1 MRFVPGNAQDIGTR
15 ESQQD
20 SFAFFHPDDEAFR
33 QHGGLLALI
42 ADGMG
47 GLEQG
52 EAAGRIATKAFLA
65 AYSSKSPE
73 ESIPTA
79 LERATRE
86 ANSAVYELGK
96 QEGMAG
102 DIGTT
107 LVAVVVHEEHL
118 YWIAV
123 GDSPLQLLR
132 EGELTVLTLPHTY
145 ELILDRKALEG
156 EISEEEARGDPEREY
171 LTSYLGMEDVSE
183 FDHNLRAFPLRVG
196 DRVLLSSDGLTKTL
210 SPEEIATGLEGES
223 QDNCEALV
231 QRVLAQ
237 GHTHQDNVTVI
248 SFNVEAEGAVGSS
261 VGSPTEGAT
270 DLPAKTVVD
279 RETAPTPVKT
289 DPTPTPPRRRRTGQ
303 ILAWCALFLLLLLG
317 SWFLWQYS
325 LHQSEEDQVP
335 QDSGVTPS
343 DESLETR
350 GGDYEPGSALPV
362 EKQVPPPP
370 EEGPPPPEESTI
382 SE

>member
-20 SFAFFHPDDEAFR
+20 SFAFSHLGDEEFR
-33 QHGGLLALI
+33 EHAGLLALI

-47 GLEQG
+47 GLELG
-52 EAAGRIATKAFLA
+52 EAASRIATKAFLA

-79 LERATRE
+79 LERATQG
-86 ANSAVYELGK
+86 ANSAVYELGR

-107 LVAVVVHEEHL
+107 LVAVVVHEDSL
-118 YWIAV
+118 FWIAV

-132 EGELTVLTLPHTY
+132 EGELTVLTLAHTY

-156 EISEEEARGDPEREY
+156 QISEKEAREDPEREY
-171 LTSYLGMEDVSE
+171 LISYLGMEQVGE
-183 FDHNLRAFPLRVG
+183 FDRNLRPFSLRLN

-210 SPEEIATGLEGES
+210 SPEEIAAELQGES

-231 QRVLAQ
+231 QKVLAQ

-248 SFNVEAEGAVGSS
+248 SFNVEAEGAVGIG
-261 VGSPTEGAT
+261 VDNTTDETA
-270 DLPAKTVVD
+270 DLPAQTVVNG
-279 RETAPTPVKT
+279 ETAPTSVKT
-289 DPTPTPPRRRRTGQ
+289 EPMPTPPRPKRTGQ
-303 ILAWCALFLLLLLG
+303 ILAWSALFVLLLLG

-325 LHQSEEDQVP
+325 LDQSEEDQSS
-335 QDSGVTPS
+335 QDSEIHPAVDS
-343 DESLETR
+343 DETR
-350 GGDYEPGSALPV
+350 GGDYEAGSALPV
-362 EKQVPPPP
+362 EKQVPPPSEDSP
-370 EEGPPPPEESTI
+370 AAAEESTI
-382 SE
+382 TE

>member
-20 SFAFFHPDDEAFR
+20 SFAFSHPDDDEFR
-33 QHGGLLALI
+33 KHGGLLALI

-52 EAAGRIATKAFLA
+52 EAASRTATKAFLA

-79 LERATRE
+79 LEHATRE
-86 ANSAVYELGK
+86 ANSAVYELGR

-107 LVAVVVHEEHL
+107 LVAVVVHEESL
-118 YWIAV
+118 YWVAV

-145 ELILDRKALEG
+145 ELVLDRKVLEG
-156 EISEEEARGDPEREY
+156 QISEDEAREDPEREY
-171 LTSYLGMEDVSE
+171 LTSYLGTEEVGE
-183 FDHNLRAFPLRVG
+183 FDRNLRAFPLRVH

-210 SPEEIATGLEGES
+210 SPEEIAAELGGES

-231 QRVLAQ
+231 QGVLAK

-248 SFNVEAEGAVGSS
+248 SFNLEAEDTAGS
-261 VGSPTEGAT
+261 TTDELA
-270 DLPAKTVVD
+270 DLPPDTAVN
-279 RETAPTPVKT
+279 RETVPTPIRT
-289 DPTPTPPRRRRTGQ
+289 EPTPTRPSPKRTIQ
-303 ILAWCALFLLLLLG
+303 ILAWSALFVFLLLG

-325 LHQSEEDQVP
+325 LDQSDEDQSS
-335 QDSGVTPS
+335 QDSEIKPA
-343 DESLETR
+343 DESEDIR
-350 GGDYEPGSALPV
+350 GGDSEPGSALPV
-362 EKQVPPPP
+362 EKQVPPPTEQVP
-370 EEGPPPPEESTI
+370 PAEEEGTI